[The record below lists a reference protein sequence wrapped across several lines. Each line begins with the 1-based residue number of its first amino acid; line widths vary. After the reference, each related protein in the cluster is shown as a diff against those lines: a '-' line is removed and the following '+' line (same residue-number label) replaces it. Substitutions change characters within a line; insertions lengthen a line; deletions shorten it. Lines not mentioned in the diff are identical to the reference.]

1 MAPMKPIITALAVV
15 VIAWLGAW
23 VFNVGVL
30 IYSADTKI
38 PKTRD
43 CRYLIGVS
51 VLKRIEPL
59 ADRCPLV
66 RRIGK

>member
-1 MAPMKPIITALAVV
+1 MKIPLAALAVV
-15 VIAWLGAW
+15 AIAWLGAW
-23 VFNVGVL
+23 AFNVGVL
-30 IYSADTKI
+30 IYSAETRI

-43 CRYLIGVS
+43 CRYFVGVS

-66 RRIGK
+66 RRIGN

>member
-1 MAPMKPIITALAVV
+1 MKPLLALVALLAV
-15 VIAWLGAW
+15 AWLGAW
-23 VFNVGVL
+23 AFNVGVL

-43 CRYLIGVS
+43 CRYFIGVS

-66 RRIGK
+66 RSIGK

>member
-1 MAPMKPIITALAVV
+1 MKSALGLVVLIT
-15 VIAWLGAW
+15 IAWLVLW
-23 VFNVGVL
+23 IFNFGVL
-30 IYSADTKI
+30 VYSAETRI

-43 CRYLIGVS
+43 CRYFIGVS

-66 RRIGK
+66 RAIGK

>member
-1 MAPMKPIITALAVV
+1 MKRTLTGLVVLAVAW
-15 VIAWLGAW
+15 IAMWA
-23 VFNVGVL
+23 FNVGVL
-30 IYSADTKI
+30 VYSADTRF

-43 CRYLIGVS
+43 CRYFIGVS

-66 RRIGK
+66 RTIGG